1 MITETGKINTS
12 STHMYIWSLKQ
23 AKSIPLAHICIYDHS
38 LIWLGTGTSI
48 RTNWWSWAC
57 FMGRNLLSYW
67 NDAVIQV
74 LSKWCGHTSVVQ
86 RCGHTSVILMMRS
99 YKCCSNDA
107 VIQVLSKWCGHT
119 SVILMMRSYKCC
131 PNDAVIQV
139 LSKWCGHTSVVQMM
153 RSYKCCPNDAVIQV
167 LSKWC
172 GHKSVVQMMRSYRC
186 CPNVSKLSTL
196 TYKDGLLQLLFSQL
210 NVKHRRYQ
218 SVNNIYKIHY
228 NLA

>member
-1 MITETGKINTS
+1 MYIWSLKQAKIYTS

-86 RCGHTSVILMMRS
+86 ICGHTSVIL
-99 YKCCSNDA
+99 
-107 VIQVLSKWCGHT
+107 
-119 SVILMMRSYKCC
+119 
-131 PNDAVIQV
+131 
-139 LSKWCGHTSVVQMM
+139 MM

>member
-1 MITETGKINTS
+1 MITETGKIYTS
-12 STHMYIWSLKQ
+12 STHMYIWSLTYLAWYRHFNKN
-23 AKSIPLAHICIYDHS
+23 KLVELSLFYGTKPPL
-38 LIWLGTGTSI
+38 
-48 RTNWWSWAC
+48 
-57 FMGRNLLSYW
+57 LL
-67 NDAVIQV
+67 
-74 LSKWCGHTSVVQ
+74 KWCGHTSVVQ
-86 RCGHTSVILMMRS
+86 MMWS
-99 YKCCSNDA
+99 YKC
-107 VIQVLSKWCGHT
+107 
-119 SVILMMRSYKCC
+119 Y